1 MATYLPLGRAGE
13 PAKGCGFLTRTTFM
27 AFRSLLLPDGISP
40 LLQLG
45 SICAQ
50 RLKMRR
56 VWMLA
61 AMVPSEITGFHR
73 WRDGLSLSQRQSAG
87 HADAPPSPPALNPCF
102 ARPGPGREPGRGI
115 GVPDRGEPGRTS
127 AVDVPV
133 AIFHDHGLQTRTIV
147 RKGGQVE
154 ELPCAT
160 DRPEASRL

>member
-1 MATYLPLGRAGE
+1 
-13 PAKGCGFLTRTTFM
+13 M

-40 LLQLG
+40 LLQHVWDFG
-45 SICAQ
+45 Q
-50 RLKMRR
+50 RQNMRL

-61 AMVPSEITGFHR
+61 EMVPSEITGFHC
-73 WRDGLSLSQRQSAG
+73 WRDGLSLGQRQSAG

-127 AVDVPV
+127 AVDVPI
-133 AIFHDHGLQTRTIV
+133 ATLHDHGLQTRTIV

-154 ELPCAT
+154 KYPAALIGPKHPGCI
-160 DRPEASRL
+160 